1 MADDTSPSFQ
11 AGSSFQS
18 GEEQGQRSEEQS
30 QRSEGQGQRG
40 GRGPGNREP
49 GGFRIRLS
57 DNEMR
62 AARAVQEAF
71 RLRSTVAALGFSIRT
86 VAQLLEDGQLSELV
100 AQQQAQAGAGRGDA
114 PRAAVTR
121 GDGARREGRGEGR
134 GEGRAEGARGLRRL
148 DGRQE
153 RAARIDPFAR
163 PAKPVPAAAFE
174 ELDASE
180 ADQLGD
186 ENLAS
191 EQVESPAAEAADFQ
205 AGDSQESELQAGDA
219 AQLEP
224 VTDTASEA

>member
-100 AQQQAQAGAGRGDA
+100 AQQQAQAQPLQAAQGTCGLDPDHKGDRHRSTHKA
-114 PRAAVTR
+114 QQH
-121 GDGARREGRGEGR
+121 
-134 GEGRAEGARGLRRL
+134 
-148 DGRQE
+148 GRQFFHG
-153 RAARIDPFAR
+153 DF
-163 PAKPVPAAAFE
+163 
-174 ELDASE
+174 LDS
-180 ADQLGD
+180 G
-186 ENLAS
+186 
-191 EQVESPAAEAADFQ
+191 
-205 AGDSQESELQAGDA
+205 
-219 AQLEP
+219 
-224 VTDTASEA
+224 

>member
-18 GEEQGQRSEEQS
+18 GEEQS

-100 AQQQAQAGAGRGDA
+100 AQQQQAQAGAARDDA

-134 GEGRAEGARGLRRL
+134 AEGSRGLRRL

-163 PAKPVPAAAFE
+163 PAKPAPAAAVE
-174 ELDASE
+174 EVDVSE

-191 EQVESPAAEAADFQ
+191 EQFDSAAAEAADLQ
-205 AGDSQESELQAGDA
+205 AGDSQPGDV

>member
-114 PRAAVTR
+114 PRDAVTR
-121 GDGARREGRGEGR
+121 GDGARWEGRGEGR
-134 GEGRAEGARGLRRL
+134 GDGRGDGARGLRRL

-163 PAKPVPAAAFE
+163 PAKPAPAAAAD
-174 ELDASE
+174 ELAAGE

-191 EQVESPAAEAADFQ
+191 EQFDSPAAEAADFQ
-205 AGDSQESELQAGDA
+205 AGDSQESDSQPGDA

>member
-40 GRGPGNREP
+40 GRGSGNREP

-100 AQQQAQAGAGRGDA
+100 AQQQALAGAGRDDA

-134 GEGRAEGARGLRRL
+134 GDGARGLRRL

-163 PAKPVPAAAFE
+163 PAKPVPAAAAE
-174 ELDASE
+174 ELAAGE

-191 EQVESPAAEAADFQ
+191 EQFDSPESEAADFQ
-205 AGDSQESELQAGDA
+205 AGDSQESDSQPGDA

-224 VTDTASEA
+224 VTDPASEA

>member
-18 GEEQGQRSEEQS
+18 GEDQGQRGEAQN
-30 QRSEGQGQRG
+30 QRG
-40 GRGPGNREP
+40 GRGQGSREQ

-57 DNEMR
+57 ENEMR

-86 VAQLLEDGQLSELV
+86 VAQLLEDGHLSELV
-100 AQQQAQAGAGRGDA
+100 AQQQAMAGGGRDDA

-121 GDGARREGRGEGR
+121 GDGARREGRGEDR
-134 GEGRAEGARGLRRL
+134 GEGARGVRRV
-148 DGRQE
+148 DGRQD
-153 RAARIDPFAR
+153 RAPRIDPFAR
-163 PAKPVPAAAFE
+163 PAKPVPAAAAE
-174 ELDASE
+174 ELAASD

-191 EQVESPAAEAADFQ
+191 EQFESPESDAADFQ
-205 AGDSQESELQAGDA
+205 ASDFQASDAQASDAQAIDAQASGSEP
-219 AQLEP
+219 LEP
-224 VTDTASEA
+224 SIDTAPEA

>member
-40 GRGPGNREP
+40 GRGSGNREP

-100 AQQQAQAGAGRGDA
+100 AQQQALAGAVRDDA

-134 GEGRAEGARGLRRL
+134 GDGARGLRRL

-163 PAKPVPAAAFE
+163 PAKPVPAAAAE
-174 ELDASE
+174 ELAAGE

-191 EQVESPAAEAADFQ
+191 EQFDSPAAEAADFQ
-205 AGDSQESELQAGDA
+205 AGDSQESELQLGDA

-224 VTDTASEA
+224 VTDPASEA